1 MCVCVCVD
9 THTHTGTQS
18 MKTRRAR
25 AKKKTKRPRER
36 TSAEPQEA
44 ANQSHQ
50 TEFAKK
56 CVVAKNINITKTKS
70 THTHILTESEINVQ
84 SLQKRQNRNRQTQLA
99 PTHHPLRVLEKARI
113 AKKKCTIFSPSI
125 PPSSSQ
131 EEQAAHQTRSSE
143 MQSGMVA
150 DPGTRRKSSCALAA
164 SPVFR
169 SSISF
174 KWAPRLV

>member
-1 MCVCVCVD
+1 MCVCRYTY
-9 THTHTGTQS
+9 THRHTVNEDETGES
-18 MKTRRAR
+18 E
-25 AKKKTKRPRER
+25 KKTKRPRER

-70 THTHILTESEINVQ
+70 THTHTHILTESEINVQ

-113 AKKKCTIFSPSI
+113 ATTKKCTIFAPSNPLPAPQELHI
-125 PPSSSQ
+125 KHDRAKCNRVLYGCGSRHPS
-131 EEQAAHQTRSSE
+131 
-143 MQSGMVA
+143 
-150 DPGTRRKSSCALAA
+150 
-164 SPVFR
+164 
-169 SSISF
+169 
-174 KWAPRLV
+174 